1 MVLQAPALRRLDDMV
16 RIAGGVF
23 TMGSDRHYAEER
35 PAHRVR
41 VDPFLIDRHAVTN
54 REFSAFVEATGHLTW
69 AEKPADPA
77 MYPGADPA
85 LLLPSSIVLVPP
97 AGAVDKTNIYNW
109 WQYLAG
115 ADWRHPRGP
124 GSTLAGLENH
134 PVVHVAYEDALAYAT
149 WAGKEL
155 PSEAEWEYA
164 AKGGSDNTIFPWGD
178 ELAPGGRHMANT
190 WQGEFPWENLQ
201 LDGYEFTAPVGSF
214 PANGFGLYDMIG
226 NVWEWTTDWYRDHA
240 GVAKS
245 CCTRDNP
252 RGGDRENSIDPAD
265 VASIPRRVT
274 KGGSHAC
281 APSYCQRYRPAARMA
296 QPVDTSTSHIGFRC
310 IVRGDSAT

>member
-1 MVLQAPALRRLDDMV
+1 MNLQAPALRRLDEMV

-41 VDPFLIDRHAVTN
+41 VDSFWIDRHAVTN
-54 REFSAFVEATGHLTW
+54 REFAAFVEATGHVTW

-97 AGAVDKTNIYNW
+97 AGAVDRSNIYNW

-124 GSTLAGLENH
+124 GSTLSGLEDH

-149 WAGKEL
+149 WVGKQL

-164 AKGGSDNTIFPWGD
+164 AKGGSDETVFPWGD

-190 WQGEFPWENLQ
+190 WQGEFPWENLK

-252 RGGDRENSIDPAD
+252 RGGERADSIDPAD
-265 VASIPRRVT
+265 VAGIPRRVT

-310 IVRGDSAT
+310 IVREDSAG